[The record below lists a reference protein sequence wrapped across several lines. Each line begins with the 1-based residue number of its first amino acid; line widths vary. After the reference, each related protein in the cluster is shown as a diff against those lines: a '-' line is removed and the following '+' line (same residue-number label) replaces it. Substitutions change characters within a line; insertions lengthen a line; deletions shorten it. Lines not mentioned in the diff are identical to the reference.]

1 MWFGI
6 DERGHFRHSITSMK
20 VEKSVWYHCEKLRNW
35 VGEKMVFLQWGFER
49 IWFYCGGKLGY
60 DGDGVGVEMLMMMK
74 KKKSVEEEEDYEK
87 REKRFPLRMD

>member
-35 VGEKMVFLQWGFER
+35 VGEKMVFL
-49 IWFYCGGKLGY
+49 
-60 DGDGVGVEMLMMMK
+60 
-74 KKKSVEEEEDYEK
+74 
-87 REKRFPLRMD
+87 